1 MTLRKFFLILISS
14 LLLPIPA
21 SQGADILYD
30 TLAEP
35 VHTNGNFSE
44 GVWLGISFRT
54 SETGYVL
61 DSISVPIR
69 NPNLLTGGSIA
80 FTVFDATGPNSL
92 PGVAVG
98 APLGSKPILGISAI
112 SYETMTLTGLNRT
125 LAKNTNYWLIVGSSG
140 LSAPYYIGATS
151 SAAGTTPGSLG
162 FTMSVDLG
170 LNWNAASTAN
180 YGIGRI
186 VAVPEPST
194 CVLGAIAVLAGG
206 IASRRKHRP
215 LAVNRPD

>member
-1 MTLRKFFLILISS
+1 MTLRKFFLILIPS
-14 LLLPIPA
+14 LVMPIPA
-21 SQGADILYD
+21 SRGADMLYD

-35 VHTNGNFSE
+35 VHINGNFST

-61 DSISVPIR
+61 DSISVPIQ
-69 NPNLLTGGSIA
+69 NPNLLTAGSIA
-80 FTVFDATGPNSL
+80 FSVFDATGPNSL

-98 APLGSKPILGISAI
+98 AQLGSRPILGIPAN

-125 LAKNTNYWLIVGSSG
+125 LATNTNYWLIVSSSG

-151 SAAGTTPGSLG
+151 SAAGTTTGSLG

-170 LNWNAASTAN
+170 LNWNAASTAS
-180 YGIGRI
+180 YAIGRV

-194 CVLGAIAVLAGG
+194 WVLGALAVLAGG
-206 IASRRKHRP
+206 IASRRNRRP
-215 LAVNRPD
+215 LAVKRPG